1 MRKRLAR
8 ILSIGS
14 ATAAVLVLAA
24 TSAASAATTW
34 TVSPGGSFTAPLS
47 SGATFVIQDGVT
59 GTTVT
64 CVSTALAGTL
74 TAGSGLS
81 ANLGGITSV
90 SPGTCT
96 GPGGSTYTVA
106 TNAGSAAPWFIGA
119 VAYTASSGITNGDL
133 TTASSSGTGLAI
145 TLTGPG
151 CTVVLGG
158 STTVHAYL
166 IFDYQNGN
174 GRLAI
179 PYRTYRPTIR
189 VVSST
194 CSNWLV
200 TDGMR
205 VYTTPVFP
213 GSTAGGFVFSPSQTI
228 TSP

>member
-24 TSAASAATTW
+24 TAAAAATATW
-34 TVSPGGSFTAPLS
+34 TVSPGGSWPAPLS

-64 CVSTALAGTL
+64 CVSSALAGTL
-74 TAGSGLS
+74 TAGSGQS
-81 ANLGGITSV
+81 GNLGTVSSV

-96 GPGGSTYTVA
+96 GPGGSTYTMA
-106 TNAGSAAPWFIGA
+106 TNASSADPWLVTA
-119 VAYTASSGITNGDL
+119 VGYAASSGITNGDL
-133 TTASSSGTGLAI
+133 TSSSASGTGVAI

-158 STTVHAYL
+158 TTTLRAYL

-179 PYRTYRPTIR
+179 PYHTYRPTIR

-194 CSNWLV
+194 CSSWRA
-200 TDGMR
+200 TDGLR

-213 GSTAGGFVFSPSQTI
+213 GSLAGGFALSPSQTI

>member
-1 MRKRLAR
+1 MRKRLAW
-8 ILSIGS
+8 IVSIGS
-14 ATAAVLVLAA
+14 AAAAVLVLAA
-24 TSAASAATTW
+24 TAAAAATATW
-34 TVSPGGSFTAPLS
+34 TVSPGGSYTGPLS
-47 SGATFVIQDGVT
+47 SGATFVIQDGVI

-64 CVSTALAGTL
+64 CVSSTLAGTL
-74 TAGSGLS
+74 AAGSGLS
-81 ANLGGITSV
+81 GNLGTVTSV

-96 GPGGSTYTVA
+96 GPGGSTYALA
-106 TNAGSAAPWFIGA
+106 TNASSADPWA
-119 VAYTASSGITNGDL
+119 VAAVGYNASSGITNGDL
-133 TTASSSGTGLAI
+133 ATASASGTGVAI

-158 STTVHAYL
+158 TTTLHAYL

-179 PYRTYRPTIR
+179 PYHTYRPTIR

-194 CSNWLV
+194 CSSWRAA
-200 TDGMR
+200 DGAR

-213 GSTAGGFVFSPSQTI
+213 GSNPGGFALSPSQTI